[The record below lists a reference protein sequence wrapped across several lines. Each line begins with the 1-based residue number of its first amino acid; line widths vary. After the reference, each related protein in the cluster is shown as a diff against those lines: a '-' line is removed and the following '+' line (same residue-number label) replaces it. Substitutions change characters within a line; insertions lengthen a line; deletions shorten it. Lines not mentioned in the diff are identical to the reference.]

1 VLPGYEGRAT
11 PPSRRTPGSAGYDLA
26 AAEDV
31 VVPPRGVALVPT
43 GLRAVMGPG
52 EFLALYV
59 RSSLAVRRG
68 LMLANGT
75 GIVDQDYAGNPDN
88 GGHILVA
95 LYNPG
100 DAPVHVARGERVAQG
115 IFQRFLVVDE
125 EAPPGGPREGG
136 FGSTGRF

>member
-1 VLPGYEGRAT
+1 
-11 PPSRRTPGSAGYDLA
+11 
-26 AAEDV
+26 
-31 VVPPRGVALVPT
+31 
-43 GLRAVMGPG
+43 MGPG

-125 EAPPGGPREGG
+125 EAPPGACARAASAARGASRPGA
-136 FGSTGRF
+136 